1 MRGPRPIRGPRR
13 RQGREAGSFVAG
25 RELGEAKVEA
35 KEAANP
41 TIKLADGV
49 RFKRLRDGAGATV
62 AAGDVVD
69 VAYSISSAGGAYMYS
84 RGFGFEKD
92 ADGVLDTG
100 DFLRVKLGSQDV
112 PKGIEAALL
121 GMRVSEKRRVE
132 LPSGPVGFE
141 SSSWRPA
148 PQTRR
153 GKAQITAHF
162 HRADLPKTRRGDD
175 ADIPWRRV
183 AATTRPRRGYSV
195 ATSRGHDAATT
206 WIFRGDESRRRGS
219 SRSRL
224 APAGTAASSRAT
236 GRRSRRSRRR
246 RSGTLK
252 CGGFGGKAKL
262 ILAEP
267 QPAFKIFPFP

>member
-183 AATTRPRRGYSV
+183 AATTRRRRGYSV

-206 WIFRGDESRRRGS
+206 RIFRGDESRPRRGHDVDIPWRRVAATRLFSVKAGARRYRRVLEGNGS
-219 SRSRL
+219 S
-224 APAGTAASSRAT
+224 
-236 GRRSRRSRRR
+236 
-246 RSGTLK
+246 
-252 CGGFGGKAKL
+252 
-262 ILAEP
+262 
-267 QPAFKIFPFP
+267 QPPFPAATIWDVEVRRVRR

>member
-1 MRGPRPIRGPRR
+1 MPPRVSAFALIVAARALRVVVPRR
-13 RQGREAGSFVAG
+13 AVGAAAATAWLPRDAFAKCADIETC

-153 GKAQITAHF
+153 GKAQITAY
-162 HRADLPKTRRGDD
+162 
-175 ADIPWRRV
+175 RRV
-183 AATTRPRRGYSV
+183 LEGNGSSQPPFPAATIWDVEVRRV
-195 ATSRGHDAATT
+195 
-206 WIFRGDESRRRGS
+206 RR
-219 SRSRL
+219 
-224 APAGTAASSRAT
+224 
-236 GRRSRRSRRR
+236 
-246 RSGTLK
+246 
-252 CGGFGGKAKL
+252 
-262 ILAEP
+262 
-267 QPAFKIFPFP
+267 